1 MKKVIALILLVAC
14 CSVAQAQ
21 NPVGR
26 FTIYPKLG
34 LNLSQMS
41 DDGIFLGGTDY
52 IATTQMKQGFTG
64 GVEVA
69 YQFMRPL
76 SVSVGAMFSN
86 QGTKFH
92 DFSLTTDDTYESWS
106 DVKYTMNFLNIPIM
120 ANLYVAQGLALRV
133 GVQVGFLLQS
143 QFSNRIETGQKVNE
157 QWQTEVVTSKT
168 DMNNI
173 LNTVNFSLPIGISYE
188 YRNIMLEARYTFG
201 LSNPFKAETG
211 LNSKYQVITFTVGYG
226 IDL

>member
-1 MKKVIALILLVAC
+1 MKKVITLLLLIAC

-26 FTIYPKLG
+26 FTVYPKLG

-64 GVEVA
+64 GAEIA

-92 DFSLTTDDTYESWS
+92 DFSITADDSYERWS
-106 DVKYTMNFLNIPIM
+106 DMKYTMNFLNIPIM
-120 ANLYVAQGLALRV
+120 ANLYVANGLALRV

-143 QFSNRIETGQKVNE
+143 QFSSRVETGQKVQE
-157 QWQTEVVTSKT
+157 QWQTEVVTTKT

-188 YRNIMLEARYTFG
+188 YKNIMLEARYTFG
-201 LSNPFKAETG
+201 LSNPFKAESG
-211 LNSKYQVITFTVGYG
+211 LNSKHQVITFTVGYG